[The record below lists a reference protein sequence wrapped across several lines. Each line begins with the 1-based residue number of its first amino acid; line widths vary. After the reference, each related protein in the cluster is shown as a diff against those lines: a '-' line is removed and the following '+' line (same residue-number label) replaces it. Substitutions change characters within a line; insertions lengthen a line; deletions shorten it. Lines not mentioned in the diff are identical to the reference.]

1 MKSLFKEFY
10 FDNKNTD
17 IWMNSVI
24 VLDTNILLN
33 LYRYSKETSEK
44 LLALLEKSKGRLWL
58 PHQIALEFH
67 LNRTNVI
74 LDQQTS
80 YEKIESIL
88 RKKSSEIESSLKK
101 ELGSY
106 RKKHVTLSIDS
117 IIDQIKSSIDGLI
130 SEISQEK
137 EDHPVLL
144 KNDHIKQKITE
155 LFANKVGSPYKKE
168 KLKEIEKE
176 ADKRYALE
184 IPPGYRDASKKGAK
198 FHNGE
203 IILEKYGDYILWQQI
218 IDFANKKQTDVIF
231 ITDDEKKDWWY
242 ESKGK
247 TIGPRSELL
256 NEFNYKTGMEFYM
269 FKPEVF
275 MKEAGDVYRES
286 FSANTISEVKEVSK
300 ENGDYGSYRSHG
312 EVIIP
317 KMNTKEPYL
326 STMKHLNQ
334 FYFGDNLKV
343 FEYIILLQHNWPFT
357 DQLSKHIEDLIENIP
372 FKEAFSIYKISSNK
386 ISSRSDNYDDYNFE
400 TKLVIKVYLDDT
412 KGEYFKLK
420 VVESLESELYNCKV
434 TIIE

>member
-1 MKSLFKEFY
+1 MSHEILYNNYHLEFIWIRGIIMKSLFEEFY

-17 IWMNSVI
+17 IWTNSVI

-44 LLALLEKSKGRLWL
+44 LLALLEKSKDRLWL

-88 RKKSSEIESSLKK
+88 RKKSSEIDSSLKK

-117 IIDQIKSSIDGLI
+117 IIEQIKSSIDRLA
-130 SEISQEK
+130 SEISQEQQ
-137 EDHPVLL
+137 DHPILL
-144 KNDHIKQKITE
+144 KNDHIKQQITT
-155 LFANKVGSPYKKE
+155 LFENKVGQPYKKNE
-168 KLKEIEKE
+168 LEEIAKE
-176 ADKRYALE
+176 ADKRYSLE

-203 IILEKYGDYILWQQI
+203 MILEKYGDYILWRQI
-218 IDFANKKQTDVIF
+218 IDYAIEKPNNVIF

-256 NEFNYKTGMEFYM
+256 NEFKYKTKMEFYM
-269 FKPEVF
+269 FNSDVF
-275 MKEAGDVYRES
+275 MKEAGAIYSES
-286 FSANTISEVKEVSK
+286 FSDNSISEVKEVRNHYFHFREDYSK
-300 ENGDYGSYRSHG
+300 NIKEQMNKELTKIHLSFQTRDSIDENDVFDALDGFFHG
-312 EVIIP
+312 R
-317 KMNTKEPYL
+317 M
-326 STMKHLNQ
+326 
-334 FYFGDNLKV
+334 
-343 FEYIILLQHNWPFT
+343 
-357 DQLSKHIEDLIENIP
+357 
-372 FKEAFSIYKISSNK
+372 A
-386 ISSRSDNYDDYNFE
+386 NFE
-400 TKLVIKVYLDDT
+400 TIEFTVIKGILVVEIFLTVLESFDSEGRIAINEELEAHFD
-412 KGEYFKLK
+412 EYEVEFLELK
-420 VVESLESELYNCKV
+420 VVFLN
-434 TIIE
+434 

>member
-17 IWMNSVI
+17 IWINSVI

-44 LLALLEKSKGRLWL
+44 LFALLEKSKDRLWL

-130 SEISQEK
+130 SEILKEK
-137 EDHPVLL
+137 EDHPILL
-144 KNDHIKQKITE
+144 KNDHIKREITE
-155 LFANKVGSPYKKE
+155 LFEDKVGSPYKQE

-218 IDFANKKQTDVIF
+218 IDFAKEKQIDIIF

-242 ESKGK
+242 ECKGK

-275 MKEAGDVYRES
+275 MKDAGDIYSES
-286 FSANTISEVKEVSK
+286 FSDNLISEVREVRSQYSLSLEGRFQELHEKEVNELKNYSK
-300 ENGDYGSYRSHG
+300 ELSTKKLLAVLERNKTKFRLILQTEKQLNSDEIVGVLTDYFYKASITI
-312 EVIIP
+312 EVIEVNVAKGYFNFDLVVTVNSAFNDYERLSIEEELMDQFFE
-317 KMNTKEPYL
+317 KDIEPL
-326 STMKHLNQ
+326 ILRIVFLN
-334 FYFGDNLKV
+334 
-343 FEYIILLQHNWPFT
+343 
-357 DQLSKHIEDLIENIP
+357 
-372 FKEAFSIYKISSNK
+372 
-386 ISSRSDNYDDYNFE
+386 
-400 TKLVIKVYLDDT
+400 
-412 KGEYFKLK
+412 
-420 VVESLESELYNCKV
+420 
-434 TIIE
+434 

>member
-17 IWMNSVI
+17 IWVNSVI

-44 LLALLEKSKGRLWL
+44 LLALLEKSKDRLWL

-80 YEKIESIL
+80 YEKIESLL

-106 RKKHVTLSIDS
+106 RKKHMTLSIDS

-137 EDHPVLL
+137 EDHPSLL
-144 KNDHIKQKITE
+144 KNDHVKQKITE
-155 LFANKVGSPYKKE
+155 LFENRVGAPYKKG
-168 KLKEIEKE
+168 KLDEIKTE
-176 ADKRYALE
+176 ADKRYSLE
-184 IPPGYRDASKKGAK
+184 IPPGYEDASKKGAK

-203 IILEKYGDYILWQQI
+203 IILEKYGDFILWQQI
-218 IDFANKKQTDVIF
+218 IDFANEKQTNIIF
-231 ITDDEKKDWWY
+231 ITDEEKKDWWY

-275 MKEAGDVYRES
+275 MREAGDIYSES
-286 FSANTISEVKEVSK
+286 FSDNSISEVKEVRRHK
-300 ENGDYGSYRSHG
+300 FEFFDSHQT
-312 EVIIP
+312 EEKI
-317 KMNTKEPYL
+317 TKIHL
-326 STMKHLNQ
+326 SFQTR
-334 FYFGDNLKV
+334 
-343 FEYIILLQHNWPFT
+343 
-357 DQLSKHIEDLIENIP
+357 DLISEKDVVDILDE
-372 FKEAFSIYKISSNK
+372 FFHRKLFSLDTAEFIIIKGHLLAEMFLTVIDSFD
-386 ISSRSDNYDDYNFE
+386 SDARLAINEELIDYFDLE
-400 TKLVIKVYLDDT
+400 DIELLEIKVVFL
-412 KGEYFKLK
+412 
-420 VVESLESELYNCKV
+420 N
-434 TIIE
+434 

>member
-1 MKSLFKEFY
+1 MS
-10 FDNKNTD
+10 
-17 IWMNSVI
+17 
-24 VLDTNILLN
+24 NILLN

-44 LLALLEKSKGRLWL
+44 LLALLEKSKDRLWL

-80 YEKIESIL
+80 YEKIESLL

-137 EDHPVLL
+137 EDHPSLL
-144 KNDHIKQKITE
+144 KNDHVKHKITE
-155 LFANKVGSPYKKE
+155 LFDNRVGAPYKKD
-168 KLKEIEKE
+168 KLNEIKKE
-176 ADKRYALE
+176 ADKRYVLE

-218 IDFANKKQTDVIF
+218 IDFANEKQTNIIF
-231 ITDDEKKDWWY
+231 ITDEEKKDWWY

-256 NEFNYKTGMEFYM
+256 NEFNYNTRMEFYM

-275 MKEAGDVYRES
+275 MKEAGDIYSES
-286 FSANTISEVKEVSK
+286 FSDNSISEVKEVRRHYFDFF
-300 ENGDYGSYRSHG
+300 ESHSG
-312 EVIIP
+312 III
-317 KMNTKEPYL
+317 
-326 STMKHLNQ
+326 
-334 FYFGDNLKV
+334 G
-343 FEYIILLQHNWPFT
+343 
-357 DQLSKHIEDLIENIP
+357 
-372 FKEAFSIYKISSNK
+372 
-386 ISSRSDNYDDYNFE
+386 
-400 TKLVIKVYLDDT
+400 
-412 KGEYFKLK
+412 
-420 VVESLESELYNCKV
+420 
-434 TIIE
+434 

>member
-1 MKSLFKEFY
+1 MKSLFQEFY

-17 IWMNSVI
+17 IWINSVI

-44 LLALLEKSKGRLWL
+44 LLALLEKSRDRLWL

-137 EDHPVLL
+137 EDHPILL
-144 KNDHIKQKITE
+144 KNDHIKQEITA
-155 LFANKVGSPYKKE
+155 LFDNKVGSPYKKE

-176 ADKRYALE
+176 ADKRYALD
-184 IPPGYRDASKKGAK
+184 IPPGYRDVSKKGAK

-218 IDFANKKQTDVIF
+218 IDFAKEKQTNIIF

-275 MKEAGDVYRES
+275 MREAGDIYSES
-286 FSANTISEVKEVSK
+286 FSDNSISEVKEV
-300 ENGDYGSYRSHG
+300 RSHYVDFADPHTG
-312 EVIIP
+312 IIIGRNE
-317 KMNTKEPYL
+317 KKITKIHL
-326 STMKHLNQ
+326 SFQTRDLVSEDDVVNILDE
-334 FYFGDNLKV
+334 YFHQKLLSLDTTEFMFISG
-343 FEYIILLQHNWPFT
+343 ILLAEMFLTVSDSFDNDARLAINEELIDHF
-357 DQLSKHIEDLIENIP
+357 DVEDIELLE
-372 FKEAFSIYKISSNK
+372 
-386 ISSRSDNYDDYNFE
+386 
-400 TKLVIKVYLDDT
+400 V
-412 KGEYFKLK
+412 K
-420 VVESLESELYNCKV
+420 VVFLN
-434 TIIE
+434 

>member
-17 IWMNSVI
+17 IWINSVI

-44 LLALLEKSKGRLWL
+44 LLALLEKSKDRLWL

-80 YEKIESIL
+80 YEKIESLL

-106 RKKHVTLSIDS
+106 RKKHMTLSIDS

-137 EDHPVLL
+137 EDHPSLL
-144 KNDHIKQKITE
+144 KNDHVKQKVTE
-155 LFANKVGSPYKKE
+155 LFDNRVGAPYKKE
-168 KLKEIEKE
+168 KLNEIKTE
-176 ADKRYALE
+176 ADKRYSLE
-184 IPPGYRDASKKGAK
+184 IPPGYEDVSKKKGAK

-203 IILEKYGDYILWQQI
+203 IILEKYGDFILWQQI
-218 IDFANKKQTDVIF
+218 IDFANEKQTNIIF
-231 ITDDEKKDWWY
+231 ITDEEKKDWWY

-275 MKEAGDVYRES
+275 MREAGDIYSES
-286 FSANTISEVKEVSK
+286 FSDNSISEVKEVRRHK
-300 ENGDYGSYRSHG
+300 FKFFDPHQTE
-312 EVIIP
+312 EKI
-317 KMNTKEPYL
+317 TKIHL
-326 STMKHLNQ
+326 SFQTR
-334 FYFGDNLKV
+334 
-343 FEYIILLQHNWPFT
+343 
-357 DQLSKHIEDLIENIP
+357 DLISEKDVVDILDE
-372 FKEAFSIYKISSNK
+372 FFHRKLLSLDTAEFIIVKGHLLAEMFLTVTDSFD
-386 ISSRSDNYDDYNFE
+386 SDARLAINEELIDYFDLE
-400 TKLVIKVYLDDT
+400 DIELLEIKVVFL
-412 KGEYFKLK
+412 
-420 VVESLESELYNCKV
+420 N
-434 TIIE
+434 

>member
-10 FDNKNTD
+10 FNNKNTD
-17 IWMNSVI
+17 IWLNSVI

-44 LLALLEKSKGRLWL
+44 LLALLEKSKKRLWL

-137 EDHPVLL
+137 EDHPILL
-144 KNDHIKQKITE
+144 KNDHIKQGITE
-155 LFANKVGSPYKKE
+155 LFENKVGSPYKKE

-218 IDFANKKQTDVIF
+218 IDFANEKQTDVIF

-275 MKEAGDVYRES
+275 MKEAGDIYRES
-286 FSANTISEVKEVSK
+286 FSDNAISEVKEVKRHYFDFFESRSGIIIGQSK
-300 ENGDYGSYRSHG
+300 KKITKIHLSFQTRDFISENDAANILDEFFHQQLLSLDTV
-312 EVIIP
+312 EFIIV
-317 KMNTKEPYL
+317 NGYL
-326 STMKHLNQ
+326 SAEMFL
-334 FYFGDNLKV
+334 
-343 FEYIILLQHNWPFT
+343 IISNSYNSDERLSINEELIDHFDVEDIELL
-357 DQLSKHIEDLIENIP
+357 E
-372 FKEAFSIYKISSNK
+372 
-386 ISSRSDNYDDYNFE
+386 
-400 TKLVIKVYLDDT
+400 V
-412 KGEYFKLK
+412 K
-420 VVESLESELYNCKV
+420 VVFLN
-434 TIIE
+434 